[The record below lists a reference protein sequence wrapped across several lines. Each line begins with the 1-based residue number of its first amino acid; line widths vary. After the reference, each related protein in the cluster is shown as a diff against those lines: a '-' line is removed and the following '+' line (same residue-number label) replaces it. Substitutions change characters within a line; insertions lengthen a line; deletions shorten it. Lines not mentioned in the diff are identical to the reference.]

1 MFKFRHIMMSMFVLS
16 GSAVFAGGMGKTC
29 TAGDV
34 TVPCIGSAVWDFG
47 MRALYLKPTTNIGQ
61 GSRWFAQGN
70 NRLQQGVQPDWGWG
84 FQLEASRHFG
94 SGQDLTADW
103 VHFNAGSNSI
113 FSPGLPVNII
123 DSMGIAKTITNIEA
137 ANNPIWDQVNIAMGQ
152 QVDFGENKF
161 IRLHGGFNYSRVGDN
176 GYSSIQTEYGGNSN
190 LYVRYLSSAFNGFGP
205 RVGIDFNYESRTH
218 WMIYG
223 KGAMSVLAGTNKSS
237 YQLVEYDVNSTTDI
251 NAANSFRTNQGNPT
265 FVPELDAK
273 FGAMYSYM
281 TPHGTLSI
289 DAGWMWAYYNGA
301 LRAFQDS
308 GNIVRDTFS
317 PEDWGVQG
325 LYVGVKY
332 IGNIA

>member
-1 MFKFRHIMMSMFVLS
+1 MFVLS
-16 GSAVFAGGMGKTC
+16 GSAVFAGGMGKSC
-29 TAGDV
+29 SASDV
-34 TVPCIGSAVWDFG
+34 TVPCISSAVWDFG
-47 MRALYLKPTTNIGQ
+47 IRALYLKPTTNIGQ
-61 GSRWFAQGN
+61 GNRLFIQGD

-103 VHFNAGSNSI
+103 EHFNAGGNSI
-113 FSPGLPVNII
+113 FSPGLPVNI
-123 DSMGIAKTITNIEA
+123 DAAGVANTITNIEA
-137 ANNPIWDQVNIAMGQ
+137 ANNPTWDQVHIAMGQ

-176 GYSSIQTEYGGNSN
+176 GYSSIQTENGGNSN
-190 LYVRYLSSAFNGFGP
+190 LYVRYLSSVFNGFGP
-205 RVGIDFNYESRTH
+205 RVGIDFNYESPTH

-237 YQLVEYDVNSTTDI
+237 YQLVEYEDNSTTI
-251 NAANSFRTNQGNPT
+251 VSGNSFTTIQGNPT
-265 FVPELDAK
+265 LVPELDAK
-273 FGAMYSYM
+273 LGAMYSYM

-308 GNIVRDTFS
+308 GNIVSDTFS

-332 IGNIA
+332 IGNIT